1 VIGHKFDMRAE
12 LAKIYD
18 ELETVV
24 EVRNGRAW
32 RNFRAM
38 LEEWVFA
45 LDESIMDL
53 SNKRDKNEIEILY
66 KTAMRNSYI
75 KLLHAIETTVVRLPD
90 LEAKKQEYEK
100 ILDKAPKG

>member
-1 VIGHKFDMRAE
+1 MARKFDMRAE
-12 LAKIYD
+12 LAKLYE

-32 RNFRAM
+32 RDFRAM
-38 LEEWVFA
+38 LDGWVFE

-75 KLLHAIETTVVRLPD
+75 KLLHAIETTVARLPE
-90 LEAKKQEYEK
+90 LEEKTEEYEK
-100 ILDKAPKG
+100 VLDAAPKG